1 MGPILRSYTH
11 YKWWIV
17 PEYLRFDQFVLGYH
31 WLPLATIDLVGD
43 NRELDSL
50 RQIMRSYTI
59 MGGSYSQNIEGATLF
74 ALGYHWLPLA
84 TIDLVGDN
92 RELEVWGLF

>member
-1 MGPILRSYTH
+1 M
-11 YKWWIV
+11 
-17 PEYLRFDQFVLGYH
+17 
-31 WLPLATIDLVGD
+31 GD

-59 MGGSYSQNIEGATLF
+59 MGGSYSQNIERATLF